1 MTSIAG
7 MDQNAVFLWGLIM
20 GALQKEPILDMQG
33 WFAPDGIYEDYVDV
47 KMRNSP
53 SGTTIR
59 IQIVHDKITS
69 DESAKADLMQMLKDL
84 S

>member
-1 MTSIAG
+1 
-7 MDQNAVFLWGLIM
+7 
-20 GALQKEPILDMQG
+20 MQG

-59 IQIVHDKITS
+59 IQIVRDKITS